1 MHYIF
6 IKDHADHWVAKRII
20 GYASI
25 KVVLEV
31 SAMVTGSEVVAG
43 GMLK

>member
-1 MHYIF
+1 MHFIF
-6 IKDHADHWVAKRII
+6 IKDHAGLWVAKRII

-25 KVVLEV
+25 KVALEV
-31 SAMVTGSEVVAG
+31 SAVGTGSTVVAG